1 MTETQRERRKSG
13 ASSTKGGK
21 MVRPGFEF
29 RPGFKLQAQD
39 FSDKWYPAK
48 IVQVDEEDSTVLIH
62 FDGWNSRFDEWM
74 DYKSNRLRPAP
85 RRETS
90 PEKVFIV
97 GDTVLA
103 RWSDTRYY
111 QGKIR
116 GVNSNGS
123 YRVRFYDGLE
133 KSVQAGN
140 IREMPE
146 ELRPIVS
153 PQGYGIGDEVLAR
166 WNDCRYYPA
175 KILSIKKNGAFRVL
189 FYDGIEKSVQPFNV
203 REMSAD
209 LKAQDFFKQFKAQ
222 IKASEEKNRK
232 REKRKREEAEAATD
246 ETSSISKEPPQ
257 RLMKRR
263 FSPPPV
269 AKRSRHDS
277 MDSSKTGSSII
288 EDKDVSCEKEVDV
301 SHDKEDDAQE
311 ILTDEAGQESNS
323 EYEIHKVVLKRG
335 IGYYINNFIYIKNRE
350 SSIGLI
356 LRCQNR
362 NHCHARAI
370 IKKNG
375 KAVIKQGH
383 MHEPPLA
390 KNIEFCNTDPD
401 DDTSAMLN
409 KPSHSQDLRN
419 ISTDSVESS
428 PGANPLSSPTTE
440 GCVTP
445 VIQMLTAEEVEK
457 IKERKKHIREP
468 LIIDSALGVLSAPK
482 KFAAPKE
489 LIIDLDHNK
498 YKCEVP
504 ECGKSFRKATLLEY
518 HKKYYHIKQATSSVT
533 TTAASKVLSR
543 SRKRVSTSPTTSSSR
558 RSSEETGTP
567 AKVTRSQRSSAPSE
581 LAIISPTREP
591 MSPPINSPAERK
603 KSLDG
608 KRERSGDKIPEV
620 RVAKNPETRSPV
632 ETKAGKIPETRIP
645 KSPETRL
652 VRSSNGKFVKT
663 TPECRGSR
671 SLSAESRS
679 SPTAEGRVRRVSAPD
694 RTRQLSGSGVV
705 KPPETVPEHADNEKP
720 TETVETTGPKVG
732 DMEGNITIT
741 KADEVVGSNNN
752 DTNKDISK
760 DASKDISKDASKD
773 NIKDASKDTN
783 NKGINNL
790 DEAKSIDDVVIKQEP
805 DDVKL
810 PQESPKILET
820 PTPVHSSKQ
829 EIKSKMALPA
839 STEGRKEHTEVKVEK
854 EREGKSRSERAKVK
868 HKKKHKH
875 KHDKGKDERSR
886 DRHKGDRRRKSSE
899 KTKLSDV
906 EGAERSSLA
915 VKEEPVES
923 SKTEVKHEDTS
934 SGMEGCE
941 DIDLEE
947 EKELINCVCGYLEEE
962 GFMLQCE
969 RCYCWQHGC
978 CEGVNQSTAPKH
990 YVCTFCRHPRGER
1003 VQSKYRYDQEWFK
1016 TGKLPRY
1023 KYICQDDISDR
1034 SPSILTAHNLM
1045 ADIHSI
1051 HDVLHGLQHKMI
1063 ILKNPNHSELA
1074 LWAHPWRSGEEW
1086 SFDGQVP
1093 FDTMD
1098 TSAQDTDLSNM
1109 DTSNLDTV
1117 PNSINTSTQSVE
1129 IMDTSNRDT
1138 DMNQMN
1144 VGVMGNEINSDI
1156 SIKSAISGGGKTHPV
1171 VEAASDAPIG
1181 SMEAGQETTPEA
1193 GEPLPV
1199 ANEKIATDEKPKP
1212 TDADA
1217 VVSDESKKES
1227 LPDTS
1232 AADKEESA
1240 DKSDSA
1246 KEHQSS
1252 NDEAKEL
1259 QSQQSTSET
1268 CDRTNADS
1276 AVKKTVEEKVTEMEV
1291 GKNETSN
1298 KPTQTGN
1305 NEEPSIS
1312 TSSSFAELSQLDP
1325 TSPGGSVFGTQSLK
1339 DPKPSTSAETDGQ
1352 FKLTVDDAVDIDK
1365 PGPSGLQ
1372 QSIES
1377 NQPGPSDQQPPPVDA
1392 DIPGP
1397 SGLQATNIPSTS
1409 ADDGTELLSTAV
1421 KVTGSSVWTPVQAS
1435 NSSTLPSTC
1444 GNVAAVQHPA
1454 IPPPAVCQANLME
1467 HIQTMHEELFD
1478 RLALIEEQIE
1488 ALEVAYAQK
1497 HPGTVNEPPPSSE
1510 QESLALKRKMAV
1522 LMADLEKLSN
1532 IDLNSHN

>member
-1 MTETQRERRKSG
+1 MMAESGEDWVLVLSDDEADKEMEQETSSAAETSDNTLNTGAENTKESQPGTSAEADSKEKTSIIDADVDKSIDHPGLSQEQKSDDDDETGGGNDVKPDASEDAREKSTDGNFNEQNNGQNKLISDKGFDRGDEDDSCDSDQTIVMDAADIEKAVDKVDSEVKEGADRNLETGKTVSADSKSNQESVDADNQGQQSQQEQQQIGGHSGDLKKTDNSEGVKCEMTSTGVLEKDEGSRETFRSLDLPIHPVHETRRSRTRQKSEEHPLERSPSVASNRSEESSGTHSSNKQRKKEEQMTETQRERRKSG

-390 KNIEFCNTDPD
+390 KNIEFCSTDPD

-428 PGANPLSSPTTE
+428 PDANPLSSPTTE
-440 GCVTP
+440 GSVTP

-468 LIIDSALGVLSAPK
+468 
-482 KFAAPKE
+482 FAAPKE

-608 KRERSGDKIPEV
+608 KDRKRERSGDKIPEV

-752 DTNKDISK
+752 DTNKDIGK
-760 DASKDISKDASKD
+760 DASKDNIKDASKD

-783 NKGINNL
+783 NKDINNL

-820 PTPVHSSKQ
+820 ATPVHSSKQ

-886 DRHKGDRRRKSSE
+886 DRHKGDRRREVFGKDQ
-899 KTKLSDV
+899 TIRC
-906 EGAERSSLA
+906 GRS
-915 VKEEPVES
+915 
-923 SKTEVKHEDTS
+923 
-934 SGMEGCE
+934 
-941 DIDLEE
+941 
-947 EKELINCVCGYLEEE
+947 
-962 GFMLQCE
+962 
-969 RCYCWQHGC
+969 R
-978 CEGVNQSTAPKH
+978 
-990 YVCTFCRHPRGER
+990 
-1003 VQSKYRYDQEWFK
+1003 
-1016 TGKLPRY
+1016 
-1023 KYICQDDISDR
+1023 
-1034 SPSILTAHNLM
+1034 
-1045 ADIHSI
+1045 
-1051 HDVLHGLQHKMI
+1051 
-1063 ILKNPNHSELA
+1063 
-1074 LWAHPWRSGEEW
+1074 
-1086 SFDGQVP
+1086 
-1093 FDTMD
+1093 
-1098 TSAQDTDLSNM
+1098 
-1109 DTSNLDTV
+1109 TV
-1117 PNSINTSTQSVE
+1117 
-1129 IMDTSNRDT
+1129 
-1138 DMNQMN
+1138 
-1144 VGVMGNEINSDI
+1144 
-1156 SIKSAISGGGKTHPV
+1156 ISG
-1171 VEAASDAPIG
+1171 S
-1181 SMEAGQETTPEA
+1181 
-1193 GEPLPV
+1193 
-1199 ANEKIATDEKPKP
+1199 
-1212 TDADA
+1212 
-1217 VVSDESKKES
+1217 
-1227 LPDTS
+1227 
-1232 AADKEESA
+1232 
-1240 DKSDSA
+1240 
-1246 KEHQSS
+1246 
-1252 NDEAKEL
+1252 
-1259 QSQQSTSET
+1259 
-1268 CDRTNADS
+1268 
-1276 AVKKTVEEKVTEMEV
+1276 
-1291 GKNETSN
+1291 
-1298 KPTQTGN
+1298 
-1305 NEEPSIS
+1305 
-1312 TSSSFAELSQLDP
+1312 
-1325 TSPGGSVFGTQSLK
+1325 
-1339 DPKPSTSAETDGQ
+1339 
-1352 FKLTVDDAVDIDK
+1352 
-1365 PGPSGLQ
+1365 
-1372 QSIES
+1372 
-1377 NQPGPSDQQPPPVDA
+1377 
-1392 DIPGP
+1392 
-1397 SGLQATNIPSTS
+1397 
-1409 ADDGTELLSTAV
+1409 
-1421 KVTGSSVWTPVQAS
+1421 
-1435 NSSTLPSTC
+1435 
-1444 GNVAAVQHPA
+1444 
-1454 IPPPAVCQANLME
+1454 
-1467 HIQTMHEELFD
+1467 
-1478 RLALIEEQIE
+1478 
-1488 ALEVAYAQK
+1488 
-1497 HPGTVNEPPPSSE
+1497 
-1510 QESLALKRKMAV
+1510 
-1522 LMADLEKLSN
+1522 
-1532 IDLNSHN
+1532 